1 MLRTLKA
8 EERKNSEVNDLLAPE
23 RLSRFLTFLLRH
35 QPKDYPL
42 AIDREGFAPWQE
54 VVDMVQERFY
64 DVTEE
69 QIRSLIA
76 GAEKKRFEMRGDKVR
91 ATYGHSFPVDLSGV
105 AAEPPAELYFGAAHD
120 LAQSMLHSGLTP
132 RDRQYVHLSV
142 TAEEAESVAKRY
154 DPAPAI
160 IVVDAQAAHA
170 EGIHFY
176 ESGPLFL
183 VENVP
188 AKFLS
193 LR

>member
-1 MLRTLKA
+1 
-8 EERKNSEVNDLLAPE
+8 LLVPE

-35 QPKDYPL
+35 KPKDYPL

-69 QIRSLIA
+69 QIRSLIT
-76 GAEKKRFEMRGDKVR
+76 GGSKKRFELRGDKVR
-91 ATYGHSFPVDLSGV
+91 ATYGHSFPVDLSGA
-105 AAEPPAELYFGAAHD
+105 AAEPPAQLYFGAAHD

-142 TAEEAESVAKRY
+142 TAEEAESVARRH
-154 DPAPAI
+154 DPSPAI
-160 IVVDAQAAHA
+160 LIVDAQAAHA
-170 EGIHFY
+170 EGIQFY

-183 VENVP
+183 AENVP

>member
-1 MLRTLKA
+1 VA
-8 EERKNSEVNDLLAPE
+8 LAPE

-35 QPKDYPL
+35 KPKDYPL
-42 AIDREGFAPWQE
+42 AIDGEGFAPWQE

-76 GAEKKRFEMRGDKVR
+76 GAEKKRFEIRGDKVR
-91 ATYGHSFPVDLSGV
+91 ATYGHSFPVDLGGT
-105 AAEPPAELYFGAAHD
+105 AAEPPAELYYGAARD
-120 LAQSMLHSGLTP
+120 LAESMLRNGLKP

-142 TAEEAESVAKRY
+142 TAEEAESVARRH
-154 DPAPAI
+154 DPSPALL
-160 IVVDAQAAHA
+160 VVDAQAAHA
-170 EGIHFY
+170 EGIRFY

>member
-1 MLRTLKA
+1 VA
-8 EERKNSEVNDLLAPE
+8 LAPE

-35 QPKDYPL
+35 KPKDYPL
-42 AIDREGFAPWQE
+42 AIDREGFAPWRE

-76 GAEKKRFEMRGDKVR
+76 GAEKKRFEIRGDKVR
-91 ATYGHSFPVDLSGV
+91 ATYGHSFPVDLGDT
-105 AAEPPAELYFGAAHD
+105 ATEPPAELYFGAARD
-120 LAQSMLHSGLTP
+120 LAESMLRSGLTP

-142 TAEEAESVAKRY
+142 TAKEAESVARRH
-154 DPAPAI
+154 DPSPAI
-160 IVVDAQAAHA
+160 LVVDAQAAHA
-170 EGIHFY
+170 EGIRFY

-183 VENVP
+183 VEQVP

>member
-1 MLRTLKA
+1 MA
-8 EERKNSEVNDLLAPE
+8 LAPE

-35 QPKDYPL
+35 KPKDYPL
-42 AIDREGFAPWQE
+42 TIDPEGFAPWQE

-69 QIRSLIA
+69 QICSLIA
-76 GAEKKRFEMRGDKVR
+76 GAEKKRFEIRGDKVR
-91 ATYGHSFPVDLSGV
+91 ATYGHSFPVDLGGT
-105 AAEPPAELYFGAAHD
+105 AAEPPAELYFSAARD
-120 LAQSMLHSGLTP
+120 LAESMLRGGLKP

-142 TAEEAESVAKRY
+142 SAEEAESVAKRH
-154 DPAPAI
+154 DPSPAI
-160 IVVDAQAAHA
+160 LVIDAKTAHA
-170 EGIHFY
+170 EGIRFY

-193 LR
+193 LH

>member
-1 MLRTLKA
+1 
-8 EERKNSEVNDLLAPE
+8 VIVLLAPE

-35 QPKDYPL
+35 KPKDYPL
-42 AIDREGFAPWQE
+42 SIDREGFAPWHE

-69 QIRSLIA
+69 QIRSLVDK
-76 GAEKKRFEMRGDKVR
+76 AEKQRFELRGDRIR
-91 ATYGHSFPVDLSGV
+91 ATYGHSFPVDLSGT
-105 AAEPPAELYFGAAHD
+105 AAEPPEKLYFGAARD
-120 LAQSMLHSGLTP
+120 LAQSMLRNGLKP

-142 TAEEAESVAKRY
+142 TAEEAEAVARRH
-154 DPAPAI
+154 DPSPAI
-160 IVVDAQAAHA
+160 LVVDAQAAHS

-183 VENVP
+183 TENVP

>member
-1 MLRTLKA
+1 
-8 EERKNSEVNDLLAPE
+8 LLAPE

-142 TAEEAESVAKRY
+142 TAEEAESVAKRHY
-154 DPAPAI
+154 PAPAI

-170 EGIHFY
+170 EGIQFY

-183 VENVP
+183 VEQVP
-188 AKFLS
+188 ARFGS

>member
-1 MLRTLKA
+1 
-8 EERKNSEVNDLLAPE
+8 
-23 RLSRFLTFLLRH
+23 
-35 QPKDYPL
+35 
-42 AIDREGFAPWQE
+42 
-54 VVDMVQERFY
+54 MVQERFY

-76 GAEKKRFEMRGDKVR
+76 GGSKKRFEIRDKKVR
-91 ATYGHSFPVDLSGV
+91 ATYGHSFPVDLSGA
-105 AAEPPAELYFGAAHD
+105 AAEPPAQLYFGAARD
-120 LAQSMLHSGLTP
+120 LAQSMLRSGLAP

-142 TAEEAESVAKRY
+142 TAEEAESVAKRH
-154 DPAPAI
+154 DPSPAI
-160 IVVDAQAAHA
+160 IVVDAQAAHD